1 MFVLIIE
8 PHPPTCNFE
17 KMQKSR
23 RKLWEVHLQSLTRIS
38 QYKARK
44 MVVYMDGKI
53 YISIYFVIQIS
64 IIYIDDI
71 IAINKPSGIPVH
83 GNIL

>member
-1 MFVLIIE
+1 
-8 PHPPTCNFE
+8 
-17 KMQKSR
+17 
-23 RKLWEVHLQSLTRIS
+23 
-38 QYKARK
+38 